1 MSGDVPTP
9 AAAQAAATAVMS
21 AWAMAAVRTGI
32 QAGWAL
38 LAVWAARKVPWMPL
52 PDVPPGWVEIAGGA
66 LAAGTITAGIGW
78 LERRSRGT
86 WWGRLGTRVGRA
98 LMLGI
103 VQQPSYSARGKA
115 PL

>member
-1 MSGDVPTP
+1 
-9 AAAQAAATAVMS
+9 MS

-38 LAVWAARKVPWMPL
+38 LAVWAAREVPWVPL
-52 PDVPPGWVEIAGGA
+52 PDVPPGWVEIAVGA
-66 LAAGTITAGIGW
+66 LAAGTVTAGIGW

-86 WWGRLGTRVGRA
+86 WWGRLGTRVGRV
-98 LMLGI
+98 MMCGI
-103 VQQPSYSARGKA
+103 VQQPTYTARGKV